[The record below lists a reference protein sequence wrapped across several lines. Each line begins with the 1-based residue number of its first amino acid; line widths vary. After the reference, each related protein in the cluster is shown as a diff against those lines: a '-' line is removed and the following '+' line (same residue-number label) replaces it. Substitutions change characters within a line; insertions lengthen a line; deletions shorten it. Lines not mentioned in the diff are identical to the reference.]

1 MHHQLFLTPVALHA
15 LCSIRLLVLRD
26 THKAVL
32 IVVLIFHLSVYIRIL
47 RQIDHER

>member
-15 LCSIRLLVLRD
+15 LCSRLLVLRD

-32 IVVLIFHLSVYIRIL
+32 IVVLIFHLAI
-47 RQIDHER
+47 